1 MERQRDWKGL
11 RERVTAVLL
20 DWRVVAGT
28 LLALSAV
35 AAIQQFLLGPKD
47 FKGTLYTHFNN
58 YRIYKLSFLHLVRG
72 QDLYVRHT
80 LEHWDLF
87 KYSPTFAALMA
98 PFSLLPDAIGLV
110 LWNLLNA
117 GVLVLALDRLEVLTP
132 RSRALLGWFLVP
144 EALTAFQ
151 NLQANVLVAGLVILA
166 YSFLESDRPG
176 WGSLLIVTAFYVKV
190 YPALAALLFLLY
202 PRKGRFVLWSLLWLA
217 LLGALPLLFVTPDRF
232 REIYADWIQLLGSDR
247 SVLTGISVMRILHS
261 WFSLELSKLQVTL
274 VGAAIGLVP
283 LLRRSAHGDPGFR
296 LVFLASLLIWMVIF
310 NHTAESATYAVAVC
324 GVGLWYFTRPRSRR
338 ELALLGLAFLLTS
351 MSPRFPHFLVLELVE
366 PYALK
371 ALPCLLIW
379 LVAIW
384 ELATWERPAPVLI
397 ASTPRESRA

>member
-1 MERQRDWKGL
+1 
-11 RERVTAVLL
+11 LL
-20 DWRVVAGT
+20 DWRLVAGT
-28 LLALSAV
+28 LLAL
-35 AAIQQFLLGPKD
+35 AAIAGIQQFLLGTQD

-58 YRIYKLSFLHLVRG
+58 YRIYKFSFLHLVGG
-72 QDLYVRHT
+72 QDLYARHP

-98 PFSLLPDAIGLV
+98 PFALLPDAVGLV

-117 GVLVLALDRLEVLTP
+117 GVLVLALHRLELLTP

-151 NLQANVLVAGLVILA
+151 NLQANVLVAGLAILA
-166 YSFLESDRPG
+166 YTFLESDRTA

-202 PRKGRFVLWSLLWLA
+202 PRKWRFVLWSMLWLA
-217 LLGALPLLFVTPDRF
+217 LLGALPLLFVTPEHLRSTY
-232 REIYADWIQLLGSDR
+232 ESWIRLLTSDR
-247 SVLTGISVMRILHS
+247 SALTGLSVMGILHS
-261 WFSLELSKLQVTL
+261 WFNLGFAKNQVAL

-283 LLRRSAHGDPGFR
+283 LLRTRAHSDPRFR
-296 LVFLASLLIWMVIF
+296 LAFLASLLIWMVIF
-310 NHTAESATYAVAVC
+310 NHAAESATYAVAVC
-324 GVGLWYFTRPRSRR
+324 GVGLWYFIRPRGLRDT
-338 ELALLGLAFLLTS
+338 LLLGLAFLLTS
-351 MSPRFPHFLVLELVE
+351 MSPRFPHALVIGLVE

-371 ALPCLLIW
+371 ALPCFLIW

-384 ELATWERPAPVLI
+384 ELATWEHPAPAAI
-397 ASTPRESRA
+397 ASTPPAGRA